1 MHEWKAEE
9 RCIFHVDVNSA
20 FLSWSALKKLKEEPG
35 SVDLRTIPSAVG
47 GDVQTRHGIITAKS
61 IPAKKYGIQ
70 TGEPVVKALQKCPS
84 LVLVRSDFAVY
95 RQYSRELMQILREY
109 TDLVEQ
115 VSIDEAYL
123 DMTQTRQRFRKTETE
138 DEPWPLNAA
147 HEIRKRVFRELGFT
161 VNVGISVNRLLA
173 KTASDFAKPDRVHTL
188 FPEEVPEKLWPLPM
202 QELHGCGKATAARLK
217 QLGVMTVGQAAGM
230 SLEILQANLGVK
242 AGEYIWN
249 SANGISSSVIRAQHE
264 KAKSYSNEETTAE
277 DITRDNYD
285 GKGRDIVERLSRKVA
300 ARMEK
305 AGVYA
310 QTVSAQVKTGDF
322 QRHSRQVTLP
332 SPTREAEVIYREAE
346 RLMESMLFGDD
357 GFFAQGKVLRLI
369 GVGCANLSDGSY
381 RQMDLFAWAQEARE
395 KEAEKQRLEEEKRR
409 REAERQR
416 LEEEEHRREEE
427 RQRLEEEERRREE
440 ERQRLETGKQ
450 EEIRQKKERLEM
462 MMQKVR
468 ARYGT
473 GAITKGAGPDTGG
486 SGG

>member
-1 MHEWKAEE
+1 M
-9 RCIFHVDVNSA
+9 
-20 FLSWSALKKLKEEPG
+20 
-35 SVDLRTIPSAVG
+35 
-47 GDVQTRHGIITAKS
+47 
-61 IPAKKYGIQ
+61 
-70 TGEPVVKALQKCPS
+70 
-84 LVLVRSDFAVY
+84 
-95 RQYSRELMQILREY
+95 
-109 TDLVEQ
+109 
-115 VSIDEAYL
+115 
-123 DMTQTRQRFRKTETE
+123 
-138 DEPWPLNAA
+138 
-147 HEIRKRVFRELGFT
+147 
-161 VNVGISVNRLLA
+161 
-173 KTASDFAKPDRVHTL
+173 
-188 FPEEVPEKLWPLPM
+188 
-202 QELHGCGKATAARLK
+202 
-217 QLGVMTVGQAAGM
+217 
-230 SLEILQANLGVK
+230 
-242 AGEYIWN
+242 
-249 SANGISSSVIRAQHE
+249 
-264 KAKSYSNEETTAE
+264 
-277 DITRDNYD
+277 
-285 GKGRDIVERLSRKVA
+285 
-300 ARMEK
+300 
-305 AGVYA
+305 
-310 QTVSAQVKTGDF
+310 KTGDF